1 MKKRQTEKRLTG
13 SNLVDNSLV
22 RREEVRGVVDELPA
36 LAVARQH
43 DLGVGALCA
52 CLVTELVTI
61 TFSPMVSARRCDLPW
76 WSGLP

>member
-1 MKKRQTEKRLTG
+1 MSVTKRQTEKRLTG
-13 SNLVDNSLV
+13 SNLVDDSLV

-52 CLVTELVTI
+52 CLAAGLAPL
-61 TFSPMVSARRCDLPW
+61 SPCCESLQM
-76 WSGLP
+76 